1 MSSGRFGNSPDTVG
15 SGGWLGRLARSRVR
29 AVLLGVVVLAA
40 LALAPSAGAHLRS
53 GTVAI
58 DYRARVFDSSTSA
71 YSAQIFQSDRALGVT
86 LKPGHVV
93 MLVGYLGEPVFR
105 LDASGLSV
113 NAASPTAVVDGLVK
127 KSNRVLAATPRW
139 RLGGRAPARVRGA
152 GRAPRR
158 VECSADRRWAA
169 IARRRAAAFPWPLG
183 TRGSAGGRRAPL
195 LLRRR
200 GLVRSAAAGFAVM
213 ASAASVLILIAFALD
228 AYASPGT
235 WIEAADAI
243 ALSVS
248 GSGFCFA
255 DLSGGGLPARSAP
268 VSWRWPLAC
277 SRLQCFFIRSFWRSC
292 PLSRHGWRVS
302 LRLAR
307 VWMPR
312 RSERFSTPKQNCRE
326 RASRPSRKCRCPAR
340 RHRGWESE
348 RVAVS
353 GTENRRYRSG

>member
-1 MSSGRFGNSPDTVG
+1 MSNGRFGNSPDAVG
-15 SGGWLGRLARSRVR
+15 SGGWLRRLARPRVR

-127 KSNRVLAATPRW
+127 KSKRVLAATPRW
-139 RLGGRAPARVRGA
+139 RLASGRRSVVWHDARVQGLPQGVRRGVWSVPLIVDGRRSHLRGELQRFPAPALWPWLGALAVLLGA
-152 GRAPRR
+152 GA
-158 VECSADRRWAA
+158 
-169 IARRRAAAFPWPLG
+169 
-183 TRGSAGGRRAPL
+183 APL

-235 WIEAADAI
+235 WIEAADAVAFI
-243 ALSVS
+243 GVGDLGSVS
-248 GSGFCFA
+248 
-255 DLSGGGLPARSAP
+255 R
-268 VSWRWPLAC
+268 
-277 SRLQCFFIRSFWRSC
+277 
-292 PLSRHGWRVS
+292 
-302 LRLAR
+302 
-307 VWMPR
+307 
-312 RSERFSTPKQNCRE
+312 T
-326 RASRPSRKCRCPAR
+326 
-340 RHRGWESE
+340 
-348 RVAVS
+348 
-353 GTENRRYRSG
+353 